1 MSSVMQYGLPIDIS
15 SRKPMNCG
23 RKKVEVDL
31 SRIASIPSRKRST
44 IRSLAEAAGMK
55 KIQIA

>member
-1 MSSVMQYGLPIDIS
+1 MQYGLPIDIS